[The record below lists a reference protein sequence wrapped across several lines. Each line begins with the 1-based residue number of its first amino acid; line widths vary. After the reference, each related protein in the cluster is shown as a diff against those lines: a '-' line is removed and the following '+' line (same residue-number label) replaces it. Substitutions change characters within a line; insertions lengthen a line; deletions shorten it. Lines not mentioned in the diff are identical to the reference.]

1 MSPGSKPCTGNGS
14 VRMTLSCSLIT
25 GMNTS
30 QGISADQPRPF
41 AALVDDPNAS
51 DGGVLTGGAGKRSF
65 NHILRAMDSL
75 HDFANIIGRG
85 VADQSMREGGKIRDG
100 KSRSMEKLCLTR
112 SFRKVKS
119 EEAAGKLEVFY
130 NGVLYVRQAHDAFIL
145 CCLLHWVIFERTG
158 RSPARVCSRRVCR
171 L

>member
-1 MSPGSKPCTGNGS
+1 
-14 VRMTLSCSLIT
+14 
-25 GMNTS
+25 MNTS

-41 AALVDDPNAS
+41 AALVDNPNAS
-51 DGGVLTGGAGKRSF
+51 DGGVLTGGAGTRSF

-100 KSRSMEKLCLTR
+100 KSRSMKKLRLTR

-119 EEAAGKLEVFY
+119 EEVAGKLEVFY
-130 NGVLYVRQAHDAFIL
+130 NGVLYVRRAHDAMIL
-145 CCLLHWVIFERTG
+145 CAASCTG
-158 RSPARVCSRRVCR
+158 
-171 L
+171 

>member
-1 MSPGSKPCTGNGS
+1 
-14 VRMTLSCSLIT
+14 
-25 GMNTS
+25 
-30 QGISADQPRPF
+30 
-41 AALVDDPNAS
+41 
-51 DGGVLTGGAGKRSF
+51 
-65 NHILRAMDSL
+65 MDSL

-100 KSRSMEKLCLTR
+100 KSRSMKKLRLTR
-112 SFRKVKS
+112 SFRMVKS
-119 EEAAGKLEVFY
+119 EEVAGKLEVFY
-130 NGVLYVRQAHDAFIL
+130 NGVPYVRQAPDAVIL